1 MVVCEACRNP
11 ELPEADA
18 LWCLDEC
25 AYCPGCWPGDV
36 TSHDAEQ
43 RIRGRLA
50 DWYSPD
56 EVEAWLNTPQ
66 VQLDG
71 ATAIDLISAGRGAE
85 VDRVLDRMDG
95 DAYL

>member
-1 MVVCEACRNP
+1 MRTMVSAMNEPSVE
-11 ELPEADA
+11 D
-18 LWCLDEC
+18 
-25 AYCPGCWPGDV
+25 
-36 TSHDAEQ
+36 

>member
-1 MVVCEACRNP
+1 MRTMVSAMNEPSVE
-11 ELPEADA
+11 D
-18 LWCLDEC
+18 
-25 AYCPGCWPGDV
+25 
-36 TSHDAEQ
+36 

-56 EVEAWLNTPQ
+56 EVEAWLNTPH

-71 ATAIDLISAGRGAE
+71 ATAIDLIRAGRGAE